1 MPLAAMLMD
10 LEIIIPREINQRQIY
25 DVLYVEKNDT
35 SELTYKTETYRQKT
49 NLWLP
54 KGRGGKE

>member
-1 MPLAAMLMD
+1 MD

-35 SELTYKTETYRQKT
+35 SELIYETETYRQKT